1 MVKAGAL
8 YFSIVIAF
16 LIAILSASIII
27 LAAHYRNSYLMEV
40 RCGKLN
46 ANMNS
51 AMRLVLADTTIK
63 QGMHKID
70 LFGDKV
76 DSVHL
81 QKDRWGVY
89 ELIVLKTFMLKD
101 TLVKSFLTGH
111 LADPLALYLRDEDR
125 PLAIS
130 GDTRITG
137 NIRIPTAGLKKSY
150 AEGKPYSGDEI
161 VYQGKTSY
169 SERSNE
175 ALDGDVINELLER
188 FKQPM
193 KGDQLAGVSMQ
204 VPYDSATRFIWLPPD
219 AHLAD
224 VSMSGKV
231 ILFSDSAVVIERSA
245 KLKGVQIFAPYIK
258 VMDGAELNGQFF
270 ARDSISIGH
279 HTRFSYP
286 SVIGLLKEDADKIS
300 GQVNFGTNVLVE
312 GIVFSYGMQ
321 LGLLQQAINFGKD
334 NLIHGEVYSTGIVK
348 LEKGVQIKGKVSCGR
363 FMMKTP
369 TTLYENFLIDVKLNV
384 KARSKY
390 YLGSDLMSGNKER
403 KVLQWLN

>member
-16 LIAILSASIII
+16 LIAVLSASIIM
-27 LAAHYRNSYLMEV
+27 LAAHYHNSYLREV
-40 RCGKLN
+40 RFGRLN

-51 AMRLVLADTTIK
+51 AMRLVLADTTLK

-70 LFGDKV
+70 LFGDEV

-81 QKDRWGVY
+81 HKDRWGVY
-89 ELIVLKTFMLKD
+89 ELIVLKTFVLQD
-101 TLVKSFLTGH
+101 TLVKNFLTGK
-111 LADPLALYLRDEDR
+111 LAEPEALYLRDEDR

-137 NIRIPTAGLKKSY
+137 NIRIPKAGLKKSY
-150 AEGKPYSGDEI
+150 AEGKPYSGDEM
-161 VYQGKTSY
+161 VYKGKAAY
-169 SERSNE
+169 SERTNE
-175 ALDGDVINELLER
+175 TLDGDVIEELLER
-188 FKQPM
+188 LRQPM
-193 KGDQLAGVSMQ
+193 KGDQLEGALMR
-204 VPYDSATRFIWLPPD
+204 VPFDGETKFILLPSD
-219 AHLAD
+219 GRLTD
-224 VSMSGKV
+224 VSISGKV

-245 KLKGVQIFAPYIK
+245 KLNGVQVFAPYIN

-270 ARDSISIGH
+270 ATDSISIGNGS
-279 HTRFSYP
+279 RFSYP
-286 SVIGLLKEDADKIS
+286 SVIGLLQEDTGKTS
-300 GQVNFGTNVLVE
+300 GQVNFGSHVQVE
-312 GIVFSYGMQ
+312 GIVFSYGKQ
-321 LGLLQQAINFGKD
+321 LGPLQQAINFGKD

-348 LEKGVQIKGKVSCGR
+348 LEKGVQIKGKVSCSR

-390 YLGSDLMSGNKER
+390 YLGSGLMRSDRER
-403 KVLQWLN
+403 KVLQWMD

>member
-16 LIAILSASIII
+16 LIAILSASIIM
-27 LAAHYRNSYLMEV
+27 LAAHYRNSYLREV
-40 RCGKLN
+40 RFGRLN

-51 AMRLVLADTTIK
+51 AIRLVLADTTIK

-70 LFGDKV
+70 LFGDEV

-89 ELIVLKTFMLKD
+89 ELIVLKTFVLQD
-101 TLVKSFLTGH
+101 TLVKTFLTGK
-111 LADPLALYLRDEDR
+111 LAEPMTLYLRDEDR

-137 NIRIPTAGLKKSY
+137 NIRIPKAGLKKSY
-150 AEGKPYSGDEI
+150 AEGKPYSGDEM
-161 VYQGKTSY
+161 VYQGKTAY
-169 SERSNE
+169 SERTNE
-175 ALDGDVINELLER
+175 ALDGDVIKELLER
-188 FKQPM
+188 FKEPM
-193 KGDQLAGVSMQ
+193 KGDQLEGALMR
-204 VPYDSATRFIWLPPD
+204 VPFDSETRFILLPPN
-219 AHLAD
+219 ARLAD
-224 VSMSGKV
+224 VSISGKV

-245 KLKGVQIFAPYIK
+245 KLKGVQVFAPYIK

-270 ARDSISIGH
+270 AADSISIGNSCK
-279 HTRFSYP
+279 FSYP
-286 SVIGLLKEDADKIS
+286 SVIGLLKEDANKTI
-300 GQVNFGTNVLVE
+300 GQVNFGTHVHVD
-312 GIVFSYGMQ
+312 GIVFSYGNQ
-321 LGLLQQAINFGKD
+321 VGPLQQAINFGKD

-369 TTLYENFLIDVKLNV
+369 STLYENFLIDVKLNA

-390 YLGSDLMSGNKER
+390 YLGSDLMSNDRER
-403 KVLQWLN
+403 KVLQWLD

>member
-16 LIAILSASIII
+16 LIAILSASIIM
-27 LAAHYRNSYLMEV
+27 LAAHYRNSYLREV
-40 RCGKLN
+40 RFGRIN

-51 AMRLVLADTTIK
+51 AIRLVLADTTIK
-63 QGMHKID
+63 QGETKID
-70 LFGDKV
+70 LFGDEL

-89 ELIVLKTFMLKD
+89 ELIVLKTFVLED
-101 TLVKSFLTGH
+101 TLMKTFLTGH
-111 LADPLALYLRDEDR
+111 LAEPVTLYLRDEDR

-137 NIRIPTAGLKKSY
+137 NIRIPKAGLKKSY
-150 AEGKPYSGDEI
+150 AEGKPYSGNEM
-161 VYQGKTSY
+161 VYQGNTAY
-169 SERSNE
+169 SERTDE
-175 ALDGDVINELLER
+175 ALNGDLINKLTER

-193 KGDQLAGVSMQ
+193 KGDGLEIALMPVPFDGETKFILLSPHARLANVS
-204 VPYDSATRFIWLPPD
+204 I
-219 AHLAD
+219 
-224 VSMSGKV
+224 SGKV
-231 ILFSDSAVVIERSA
+231 ILLSDSSVVIEQSA
-245 KLKGVQIFAPYIK
+245 KLKGVQVFAPYIK
-258 VMDGAELNGQFF
+258 IMDGAELNGQFF
-270 ARDSISIGH
+270 ARDSISIGSGS
-279 HTRFSYP
+279 TFSYP
-286 SVIGLLKEDADKIS
+286 SVIGLLKADSDKSI
-300 GQVNFGTNVLVE
+300 GQMNFGPNVHVE
-312 GIVFSYGMQ
+312 GMVFSYGKQ
-321 LGLLQQAINFGKD
+321 NGPLQQAINFGKD

-369 TTLYENFLIDVKLNV
+369 STLYENFLIDVKLNV

-390 YLGSDLMSGNKER
+390 YLSSDLMSNDRER